1 MISYDEQM
9 QLFKLIADRIEQ
21 DLDCYAFGGTA
32 MLFYGYKENTKD
44 IDLLFRTHELRQ
56 AFIQALEHMGFEE
69 SSPMKIYIPEKL
81 RDKYRPLIYKKEDV
95 RFDIF
100 ARKIF
105 HTVLSPKM
113 LEEEYA
119 VHEFKGKKYT
129 LRIHMLRT
137 EHIVI
142 LKAVT
147 ERSRDFDD
155 IRTIVEKNKH
165 FEWQYFIE
173 EVLWQYH
180 HGDSWVLLDVKK
192 MLKELKQYVFIEEK
206 YLRQLY
212 DAMGKKK

>member
-1 MISYDEQM
+1 
-9 QLFKLIADRIEQ
+9 
-21 DLDCYAFGGTA
+21 
-32 MLFYGYKENTKD
+32 
-44 IDLLFRTHELRQ
+44 
-56 AFIQALEHMGFEE
+56 
-69 SSPMKIYIPEKL
+69 
-81 RDKYRPLIYKKEDV
+81 
-95 RFDIF
+95 
-100 ARKIF
+100 
-105 HTVLSPKM
+105 
-113 LEEEYA
+113 
-119 VHEFKGKKYT
+119 
-129 LRIHMLRT
+129 MLRT